1 MDFFFSVTSV
11 KMINRTLRKEKLDLK
26 APGPVP
32 DRIDQIICDHT
43 YNKKVPSQDGEI
55 VLKVL
60 EPQLHDQLKSPYSDE
75 VRKIKKKQNE
85 QKSRPFNGHFNKRQ
99 AREGEGHSLDL
110 YCIVNPYEHDRSN
123 R

>member
-1 MDFFFSVTSV
+1 MWVTFF
-11 KMINRTLRKEKLDLK
+11 EKLRNK

-75 VRKIKKKQNE
+75 VRNK
-85 QKSRPFNGHFNKRQ
+85 RFNGHYTIATIEVTWTLEKNSFFRL
-99 AREGEGHSLDL
+99 SL
-110 YCIVNPYEHDRSN
+110 IN
-123 R
+123 